1 MDSTI
6 IDGGGVGKVIDNSDD
21 TSHPI
26 EISNLTIQNGYTTGK
41 GGGISL
47 KMTGDITLKNIRV
60 NNNQANFG
68 GGIHIEGEGSVSFV
82 QTVVYIENSYTCT
95 HFGRFFVFNSHA
107 NFWRAI
113 FLTPQA
119 RQHTAWRGSAELLS
133 RTLFEL

>member
-47 KMTGDITLKNIRV
+47 KMTGEILLKNIRV
-60 NNNQANFG
+60 KNNQANFG
-68 GGIHIEGEGSVSFV
+68 GGIHI
-82 QTVVYIENSYTCT
+82 
-95 HFGRFFVFNSHA
+95 
-107 NFWRAI
+107 
-113 FLTPQA
+113 
-119 RQHTAWRGSAELLS
+119 
-133 RTLFEL
+133 